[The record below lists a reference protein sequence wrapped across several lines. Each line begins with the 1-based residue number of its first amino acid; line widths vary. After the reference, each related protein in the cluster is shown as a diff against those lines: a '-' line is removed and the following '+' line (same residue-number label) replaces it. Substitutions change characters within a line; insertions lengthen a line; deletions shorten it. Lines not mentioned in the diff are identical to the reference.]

1 MLDLCIFL
9 TWFRLEQWTTRKL
22 EAAVWN
28 SKLIYGFVDHKH
40 SDFRFTIRLLIYWSR
55 VDYLWIIVMFLST
68 VWTIILTAPIHCRGS
83 IGEKRTHLRL
93 GWPNGEY
100 IFSKVLFLG
109 EFIIQCCFKSI
120 TFSKWMHNEELR
132 QMLRFPLTYHHR
144 HISLFLIQR
153 VCMILDLDVNGKYP
167 LLCFCFF
174 FKLESSSPH
183 CICMEKKVCKKYQN
197 FHLWWTVPKM
207 RWG

>member
-28 SKLIYGFVDHKH
+28 SKHIYGFVDHKH
-40 SDFRFTIRLLIYWSR
+40 SDFRFTIRLLMYWSR

-83 IGEKRTHLRL
+83 IGEKQTHLHL
-93 GWPNGEY
+93 GWPDGEY

-109 EFIIQCCFKSI
+109 EFIIQ
-120 TFSKWMHNEELR
+120 FSFSAFIF
-132 QMLRFPLTYHHR
+132 QMNAQWRTKTDAEISTDLSSQTYQFVSHPR
-144 HISLFLIQR
+144 GLYDFRLG
-153 VCMILDLDVNGKYP
+153 C
-167 LLCFCFF
+167 
-174 FKLESSSPH
+174 
-183 CICMEKKVCKKYQN
+183 
-197 FHLWWTVPKM
+197 
-207 RWG
+207 